1 VDRNDL
7 VLAALASVP
16 DVEYQAVHLQKLFFL
31 IDENCADAIDGKKFN
46 FGPND
51 FGPYDKAVFSAVEE
65 LARQNLVQIGRHR
78 SRYRIFALTPE
89 GLIKG
94 KVLLRKLPSDVRQYI
109 RDVVKWLLRSDFD
122 KIVQTIYKEYP
133 EMKRNGVYRASAE

>member
-1 VDRNDL
+1 M
-7 VLAALASVP
+7 ST
-16 DVEYQAVHLQKLFFL
+16 
-31 IDENCADAIDGKKFN
+31 
-46 FGPND
+46 GPND

>member
-1 VDRNDL
+1 MDRNDL

-94 KVLLRKLPSDVRQYI
+94 DLVSFAGSR
-109 RDVVKWLLRSDFD
+109 RS
-122 KIVQTIYKEYP
+122 
-133 EMKRNGVYRASAE
+133 